1 MKGSIRVTVRD
12 LKGYCNVGVLMIRI
26 GLWQVVTG
34 PFQSLPML
42 SISLLRFSSSE
53 GAACQR
59 NCNQRLQDCRSL
71 VERFDSFE
79 AGTSCSLFSRAVQT
93 PFCLAKRICSF
104 LSSMAVLAVRNSC
117 DTLAVPMFP
126 SQRVMPS
133 NPAWTL
139 KDLRGFIE
147 GKEVT

>member
-59 NCNQRLQDCRSL
+59 NCNQRLQDCRKP
-71 VERFDSFE
+71 
-79 AGTSCSLFSRAVQT
+79 CRA
-93 PFCLAKRICSF
+93 I
-104 LSSMAVLAVRNSC
+104 
-117 DTLAVPMFP
+117 
-126 SQRVMPS
+126 
-133 NPAWTL
+133 
-139 KDLRGFIE
+139 
-147 GKEVT
+147 